1 MELFAAARNIGM
13 ALGGRLRPVTAGGST
28 RQKVVLKGIL
38 FTLLALVMS
47 AFCSADMDQFNAL
60 SQLASPPNERMLQ
73 PGKTVSRDR
82 ILPAFGNQTR
92 HFGLVS

>member
-1 MELFAAARNIGM
+1 MEMFAGM
-13 ALGGRLRPVTAGGST
+13 AFGGRLRPVTAGGST

-73 PGKTVSRDR
+73 PGKTVSRDQ
-82 ILPAFGNQTR
+82 ILTAFGNQTR
-92 HFGLVS
+92 HFRLVS